1 MGFEVVGG
9 YASFPID
16 WFLFHPGSNYVRE
29 PQAGKGAHE
38 ARMAL
43 DLVMAENGMAAF
55 HGLARALLA
64 CGAGRSITVIARPP
78 SRVSGA

>member
-1 MGFEVVGG
+1 MRFEVAGG

-16 WFLFHPGSNYVRE
+16 WFLFQFPARIAMLRMPE
-29 PQAGKGAHE
+29 AGKAAHE

-55 HGLARALLA
+55 HGLAQALAA
-64 CGAGRSITVIARPP
+64 CGAGRSLTLIAKPKL
-78 SRVSGA
+78 